1 MKATQ
6 VLPINY
12 DDNISK
18 CSEPPSKSSKG
29 VRKLVEVSFKIY
41 SIADIDCIEVTFRVN
56 IKLFLR
62 WEDPQLIGIPEG
74 TILNHSQQEQI
85 HGIFDP
91 DIRISNE
98 FELEQTSREFR
109 VIDSTLGRVKLSLG
123 YRGKIYIVDMSLKY
137 FPFDAQNLQ
146 IILRPHKLDENK
158 LILEYCAEESASDY
172 HPVHEWRFV
181 GFCAKRGRTD
191 PNTSSAGKI
200 YSTLHILICVQRES
214 DWFVNNIIMPT
225 FVLTMVSW
233 ATFGLYPTADYGV
246 RLDCTI
252 GVILA
257 TIANKFVVGDS
268 LPKVPFRTL
277 VDQYIDVSF
286 FCQVIS
292 IFATIFVAKYSEENA
307 ITSHW
312 LNISFFL
319 AELIIYVTFHI
330 WFFWVHWA
338 HRDDVKKWEEAVVPG
353 GSKYQLA
360 KSAPRNHLPMDRL
373 AEISFFDHHLYNK
386 ET

>member
-1 MKATQ
+1 MSTGNAK
-6 VLPINY
+6 VIPINY
-12 DDNISK
+12 DVEQHGD
-18 CSEPPSKSSKG
+18 PPSKNSSPNNKSSKTG
-29 VRKLVEVSFKIY
+29 PQKVVDVSFKIY

-56 IKLFLR
+56 IKLFLH
-62 WEDPQLIGIPEG
+62 WEDPKLIGIPDG
-74 TILNHSQQEQI
+74 TVLVPGKDDIPGL
-85 HGIFDP
+85 FDP

-98 FELEQTSREFR
+98 FELEETSRELR
-109 VIDSTLGRVKLSLG
+109 VTDSATGRVKFSIG
-123 YRGKIYIVDMSLKY
+123 YRGKIYIVNMSLKY

-146 IILRPHKLDENK
+146 IILRPHKLDEKK
-158 LILEYCAEESASDY
+158 LVFEYNAEESASDY

-191 PNTSSAGKI
+191 PATSSAGKT
-200 YSTLHILICVQRES
+200 YSTLHIIICVQRES

-233 ATFGLYPTADYGV
+233 ATFGLYPAVDYGV
-246 RLDCTI
+246 RLDCSV

-286 FCQVIS
+286 LCQVIS
-292 IFATIFVAKYSEENA
+292 IFATIFVEKYSDENE
-307 ITSHW
+307 ITAQW

-319 AELIIYVTFHI
+319 LEVAIYVVFHI
-330 WFFWVHWA
+330 WFLWVHWT

-353 GSKYQLA
+353 GAASKNKA
-360 KSAPRNHLPMDRL
+360 TAPRNHLPMNRL
-373 AEISFFDHHLYNK
+373 TD
-386 ET
+386 